1 MRVVILATVLLAS
14 SSLCPSL
21 LRRRQNPRL
30 LRRKRLPASLT
41 RIPSNSG
48 SNVPS
53 VADPRMTIVKWA
65 ATGGCAAATASVW
78 AEKTVTRVRN
88 GEDTVTVIMI
98 AKATRIA
105 IDTAIGTIEEAGI
118 ARTEVGATATTMT
131 KIALAVA

>member
-1 MRVVILATVLLAS
+1 M
-14 SSLCPSL
+14 
-21 LRRRQNPRL
+21 

-78 AEKTVTRVRN
+78 AGKTVTRVRN

-118 ARTEVGATATTMT
+118 ARTEVGTTATTMT
-131 KIALAVA
+131 KIGLAVA